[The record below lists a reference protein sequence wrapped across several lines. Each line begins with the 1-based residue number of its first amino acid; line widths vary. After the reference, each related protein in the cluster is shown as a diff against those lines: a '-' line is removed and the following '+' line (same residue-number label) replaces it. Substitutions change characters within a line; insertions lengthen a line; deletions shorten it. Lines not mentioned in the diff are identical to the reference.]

1 VTDLEVILGTLTVT
15 KVDEMIAE
23 GVYEYTGL
31 YNRVNV
37 YDNVVLIEEE
47 KEKEEETPEE

>member
-1 VTDLEVILGTLTVT
+1 
-15 KVDEMIAE
+15 
-23 GVYEYTGL
+23 VYEYTGL

-47 KEKEEETPEE
+47 KKTEEETRDE